1 MILKLPSKKPKR
13 KKLKEKLFG
22 KKNGIINLKEES
34 ERVKHVYD
42 EAKKGLLRC
51 LKQDLKDGLISK
63 KEYEKHKKNIEDGL
77 FFI

>member
-1 MILKLPSKKPKR
+1 MIIKLPSKKPKR

-22 KKNGIINLKEES
+22 KKDGIIDLKAEN
-34 ERVKHVYD
+34 ERAKQIYD
-42 EAKKGLLRC
+42 EARKGLLRC

-77 FFI
+77 FFL